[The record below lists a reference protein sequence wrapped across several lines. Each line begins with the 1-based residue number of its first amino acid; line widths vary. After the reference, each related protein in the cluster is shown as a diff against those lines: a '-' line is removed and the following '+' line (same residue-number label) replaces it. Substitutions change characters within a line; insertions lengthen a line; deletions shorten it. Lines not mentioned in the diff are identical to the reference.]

1 MKKIKVGVAGYGTI
15 GQRLADGVAMQGDM
29 ELVGVADLAPTLAI
43 QALRERDM
51 IGANGVKYDL
61 YLVEGA
67 DKAQFDQ
74 LDIPVAG
81 SFEDLIGKVDIM
93 LDSAPGG
100 VGAKN
105 KVLYE
110 KMGRKAVFQGGEKN
124 AVADVFFH
132 GYANYEKGLGAN
144 YLKLTSCNTT
154 GLIRAVDALDRAVGV
169 SKVAITII
177 RRVADPGDY
186 HRGLTNA
193 LQIDKA
199 PSHQAVD
206 LMTIMPHV
214 EATGIL
220 VHTPVTHGHIITVLA
235 SGRDGKKITREQAL
249 ACFEAHPRIRVVSI
263 DEGFKGNAS
272 LFKYARDLGNR
283 RGDMYEI
290 GLWKDSIV
298 ESGNDIMFAINI
310 PQESVTIPETM
321 DAIRAAMEM
330 QPDRGER
337 HQRHQRLSGHRQI
350 QKALTGGQPV
360 SPRRGRAA
368 PPSSHRF
375 PAGSR
380 PGQYAGGG
388 AVPPPKEGGYALWHP
403 YPWTKYR

>member
-1 MKKIKVGVAGYGTI
+1 MSKVRVGVAGYGTI
-15 GQRLADGVAMQGDM
+15 GQRLADGVAMQEDM
-29 ELVGVADLAPTLAI
+29 ELVGVADLAPTLALR
-43 QALRERDM
+43 ALRENDM
-51 IGANGVKYDL
+51 IGANNVKYNL
-61 YLVEGA
+61 YLVDGA
-67 DKAQFDQ
+67 DKAQFDAY
-74 LDIPVAG
+74 DIPVAG
-81 SFEDLIGKVDIM
+81 SFEDLCKSVDIM

-105 KVLYE
+105 KVIYE
-110 KMGRKAVFQGGEKN
+110 KLGVKAVFQGGEAN
-124 AVADVFFH
+124 SVADVFFH
-132 GYANYEKGLGAN
+132 GYANYENGVGKD

-154 GLIRAVDALDRAVGV
+154 GLIRTVDALDRAFGIE
-169 SKVAITII
+169 KVAITII

-235 SGRDGKKITREQAL
+235 SAKDGRKITKAEAL
-249 ACFEAHPRIRVVSI
+249 EVFQKHPRIRVVNI

-290 GLWKDSIV
+290 GLWEDSIV
-298 ESGNDIMFAINI
+298 ESGNDIMYAINI

-321 DAIRAAMEM
+321 DAIRAALRM
-330 QPDRGER
+330 QETREEGTAATNAN
-337 HQRHQRLSGHRQI
+337 LKI
-350 QKALTGGQPV
+350 
-360 SPRRGRAA
+360 GR
-368 PPSSHRF
+368 F
-375 PAGSR
+375 
-380 PGQYAGGG
+380 
-388 AVPPPKEGGYALWHP
+388 K
-403 YPWTKYR
+403 